1 MEIFGR
7 DIDFSIN
14 TDFTEKQLKISIII
28 LSIAILIALLVP
40 MIIMPSLSIRSKIKE
55 LKSVEVNLQ
64 KITTTYIKEKK
75 KYNKQLE
82 IYEAQKKDL
91 KELEI
96 KFKNSTIKDNTG
108 LKIMIDD
115 IAEYIGVKIIEIGS
129 IEIGEDKKG
138 YTKKYIPYTVVG
150 DILQISR
157 FLYFLENSD
166 FLITLKG
173 SSILINRINNDKVQV
188 KFKIGAYF
196 IKEEGEINF
205 E

>member
-7 DIDFSIN
+7 EIDFSIT
-14 TDFTEKQLKISIII
+14 TDFTEKQLKIAMII
-28 LSIAILIALLVP
+28 LSIAILIALIIP
-40 MIIMPSLSIRSKIKE
+40 MIVMPSLTIRSKIKE
-55 LKSVEVNLQ
+55 LESVDRNLQ

-75 KYNKQLE
+75 KYDKQLE

-115 IAEYIGVKIIEIGS
+115 IAEYIGVQILQIGS
-129 IEIGEDKKG
+129 VEIGEDKQG

-150 DILQISR
+150 DILQVSK

-173 SSILINRINNDKVQV
+173 SSVLINRISSDKVQV